1 MQQKILPDFLPS
13 GLKEVFNHAHS
24 SLRNVIECS
33 FGVLKMKWR
42 VLLHMPSFPVE
53 KQKKIIIACMALY
66 NFIRDSALSDELFQ
80 MCDED
85 EEYMPEI
92 ESSEQVHISGPSS
105 DDVDMCAFR
114 DFIANSLMADR
125 G

>member
-1 MQQKILPDFLPS
+1 
-13 GLKEVFNHAHS
+13 
-24 SLRNVIECS
+24 VIERS

-42 VLLHMPSFPVE
+42 VLLHMPSFSVE
-53 KQKKIIIACMALY
+53 KQKKIIIACMALH

-85 EEYMPEI
+85 EEYMPEVD
-92 ESSEQVHISGPSS
+92 SSSLEEEEEEEEEEVHNSDPSS